1 MSINFRALNARD
13 QNYSRVIDLYKTAFT
28 TVRNIPGWILKLK
41 LSKGKVGFN
50 SIYDANTW
58 LGLMYSTEHMIG
70 QVIDNKVGHELDH
83 AEVVFV
89 HFFAISDSIRSGGY
103 GSKVLDSLKAKHLGK
118 RIILNVENL
127 DEQESNYAQRV
138 KRRAFYEKNGF
149 VSSGYVI
156 EDSCEQLD
164 MLIYGG
170 SINKAEIDQIYGQL
184 FKGVV
189 RSWFKPTVLISG
201 GESNFENN

>member
-1 MSINFRALNARD
+1 MRISFQALNARD

-28 TVRNIPGWILKLK
+28 TVRNIPRWILKLK
-41 LSKGKVGFN
+41 LRKGKVGFN
-50 SIYDANTW
+50 SIYDADNW
-58 LGLMYSTEHMIG
+58 LGLIYTTEHSLW
-70 QVIDNKVGHELDH
+70 QRVDHKVEHK
-83 AEVVFV
+83 EVVFV

-118 RIILNVENL
+118 RVILNVENL

-156 EDSCEQLD
+156 EDSNEQLD
-164 MLIYGG
+164 MLVYGG
-170 SINKAEIDQIYGQL
+170 SINKAEIEVIYGQL
-184 FKGVV
+184 FEGAF
-189 RSWFKPTVLISG
+189 RSWFKPKVLEG
-201 GESNFENN
+201 